1 MKSERLATAGR
12 VAGILAHEI
21 NNPLQAVS
29 NLITLLELSPR
40 LDAQDQAHVTRAA
53 RELDRITHLTR
64 QSLKFYREST
74 SPTAVPTGE
83 VVEEVL
89 NLYEKEINKKG
100 ITMKRQLLS
109 SESVNSYPGEIRQ
122 LFSTLLV
129 NAVEATNEGRRIA
142 VRVRKSLQWKEPRI
156 PGFES

>member
-1 MKSERLATAGR
+1 
-12 VAGILAHEI
+12 
-21 NNPLQAVS
+21 
-29 NLITLLELSPR
+29 